1 MSFCRNVCLQISG
14 NCARSPTNNTSFVS
28 NGNVSAIDIA
38 CFKRCSTAQN
48 LLLIIMN
55 ISSIMTTFAI
65 FNFSLTLISS
75 RKIDKYPCTGMRN
88 AMCIIIVVEHKQNVV
103 MLVVADNNIFCQV
116 FENVV

>member
-1 MSFCRNVCLQISG
+1 
-14 NCARSPTNNTSFVS
+14 
-28 NGNVSAIDIA
+28 
-38 CFKRCSTAQN
+38 
-48 LLLIIMN
+48 
-55 ISSIMTTFAI
+55 MTTFAI